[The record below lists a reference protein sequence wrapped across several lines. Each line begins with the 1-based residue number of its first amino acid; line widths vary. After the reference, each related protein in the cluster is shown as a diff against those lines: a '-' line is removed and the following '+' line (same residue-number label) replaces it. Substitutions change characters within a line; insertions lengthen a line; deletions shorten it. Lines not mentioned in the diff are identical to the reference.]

1 MIKKHED
8 ILHKYIRILNK
19 VILLEKMLTLKKL
32 IKTNINEL
40 KESQK
45 TEIKLTSMIKEYHPK
60 NFIFNTVDNT
70 YWFSLY
76 KF

>member
-45 TEIKLTSMIKEYHPK
+45 TEIKLTSMIKEYHLK
-60 NFIFNTVDNT
+60 NFIFNIVDNT
-70 YWFSLY
+70 Y
-76 KF
+76 

>member
-19 VILLEKMLTLKKL
+19 VILLKKMLTLKKL

-45 TEIKLTSMIKEYHPK
+45 IEIKTDFYDKGVPPK
-60 NFIFNTVDNT
+60 K
-70 YWFSLY
+70 LY
-76 KF
+76 I